1 MTDFNSVPEFD
12 SDLARLSKK
21 YPSLNSDIE
30 RLKSVL
36 RVVHPRDLPGGVR
49 ISDLGA
55 GVSDPVYKARHFR
68 CESLKGKGCKSGIRV
83 IFGHD
88 DPTNIIKFIEIYH
101 KSQKANHDKDRI
113 KKYLEAS

>member
-21 YPSLNSDIE
+21 YPSLNSDVE

-36 RVVHPRDLPGGVR
+36 RVRPPKELRGAIR

-68 CESLKGKGCKSGIRV
+68 CESLRGKGCKSGISDDQDARKMLERDIHEV
-83 IFGHD
+83 FGRAD
-88 DPTNIIKFIEIYH
+88 G
-101 KSQKANHDKDRI
+101 
-113 KKYLEAS
+113 